1 MTGRR
6 LAVVGGN
13 GFIGQEVV
21 RQALAGGWEVLTVDP
36 AAPRRP
42 AALPAGRVRHAAVGL
57 TDENALTA
65 ALAEFAPH
73 SAVNLAAYGEG
84 TDGLAGGAGSNPAR
98 AVDVNVRGTAVLLQA
113 LAEAGCRH
121 LSWSSR
127 STVYGPR
134 AGYGDPAADD
144 GVTEDASPA
153 PQLVYGAT
161 KVGAEQI
168 ARVLAPACGIRA
180 VGVRLPLVYGSGRWY
195 GGSQL
200 DLVTFAGR
208 IAAGEPAHL
217 RAWTDVADWMHVDDA
232 ARCLLE
238 CAANPAATAP
248 VYNAGGHRS
257 SLFELGTA
265 LAAAAGATATAR
277 VEAAADGAPDL
288 PLMDT
293 TRIRSDIGFAPR
305 IADPAAGARRYLDP
319 SPADVE
325 DIP

>member
-21 RQALAGGWEVLTVDP
+21 RQAVGAGWEVLTVDP
-36 AAPRRP
+36 ADPRRP
-42 AALPAGRVRHAAVGL
+42 GSVRVRHAAVGI
-57 TDENALTA
+57 TDEEALTA
-65 ALAEFAPH
+65 ALTEFAPH
-73 SAVNLAAYGEG
+73 GAINLAAYGEG

-98 AVDVNVRGTAVLLQA
+98 AVDVNVLGTAVLLRA
-113 LAEAGCRH
+113 LQRADCRH
-121 LSWSSR
+121 LSWSSS

-134 AGYGDPAADD
+134 ASYREGVVDEEAAP
-144 GVTEDASPA
+144 S

-168 ARVLAPACGIRA
+168 ARVLAPGYGIRA

-200 DLVTFAGR
+200 DLVTFAER
-208 IAAGEPAHL
+208 TAAGEPAHL
-217 RAWTDVADWMHVDDA
+217 RAWTDDADWMHVDDA

-238 CAANPAATAP
+238 CAVNPAATAP
-248 VYNAGGHRS
+248 VYNATGHRS
-257 SLFELGTA
+257 SLHDLGTA
-265 LAAAAGATATAR
+265 LAAAAGTTAS
-277 VEAAADGAPDL
+277 VEAAGDGAPDL

-293 TRIRSDIGFAPR
+293 TRIRTDIGFAPR
-305 IADPAAGARRYLDP
+305 FADPVSGARRYLDP
-319 SPADVE
+319 SQE

>member
-21 RQALAGGWEVLTVDP
+21 QQALADGWEVLTVDP

-42 AALPAGRVRHAAVGL
+42 GAVPVRHAAVGI
-57 TDENALTA
+57 TDEEALTA
-65 ALAEFAPH
+65 ALTEFAPH

-98 AVDVNVRGTAVLLQA
+98 AVEVNVRGTAVLLQA
-113 LAEAGCRH
+113 LEKAGCRR
-121 LSWSSR
+121 LSWSSS

-134 AGYGDPAADD
+134 AGYQHPE
-144 GVTEDASPA
+144 VTEDATPA

-161 KVGAEQI
+161 KVGAEQV
-168 ARVLAPACGIRA
+168 ARVVGSAYGIRT

-200 DLVTFAGR
+200 DLVTFARR

-217 RAWTDVADWMHVDDA
+217 RAWTDVVDWMHVEDA

-248 VYNAGGHRS
+248 VYNATGHRS
-257 SLFELGTA
+257 SLHELGTA
-265 LAAAAGATATAR
+265 LAAAAATTAR
-277 VEAAADGAPDL
+277 VEATGDGAPDL

-293 TRIRSDIGFAPR
+293 TRIRTDIGFAPR
-305 IADPAAGARRYLDP
+305 FADPESGARRYLDP
-319 SPADVE
+319 SQE

>member
-1 MTGRR
+1 VTGRR

-13 GFIGQEVV
+13 GFIGQEVA
-21 RQALAGGWEVLTVDP
+21 RQAVGAGWDVLTVDP

-42 AALPAGRVRHAAVGL
+42 GTLPAERVRHAVVGI
-57 TDENALTA
+57 TDEEALTS
-65 ALAEFAPH
+65 ALTEFAPH
-73 SAVNLAAYGEG
+73 SAINLAAYGEG

-98 AVDVNVRGTAVLLQA
+98 AVDVNVRGTAVLLAA
-113 LAEAGCRH
+113 LQRSGCRH
-121 LSWSSR
+121 LSWSSS

-134 AGYGDPAADD
+134 VGYPTAA
-144 GVTEDASPA
+144 VTEDAALA

-168 ARVLAPACGIRA
+168 ARVLAPEYGIRA

-200 DLVTFAGR
+200 DLVRFAGR
-208 IAAGEPAHL
+208 VAAGEPAHL
-217 RAWTDVADWMHVDDA
+217 RAWTGVADWMHVEDA

-238 CAANPAATAP
+238 CAVNAAATAP
-248 VYNAGGHRS
+248 VYNATGHRS
-257 SLFELGTA
+257 SLHELGTA
-265 LAAAAGATATAR
+265 LAAAAGATAS

-293 TRIRSDIGFAPR
+293 TRIRTDIGFAPR
-305 IADPAAGARRYLDP
+305 FADPASGARRYLEP
-319 SPADVE
+319 PQE

>member
-1 MTGRR
+1 MTGR

-21 RQALAGGWEVLTVDP
+21 RQALAAGWEVLTVDP

-42 AALPAGRVRHAAVGL
+42 AGLPTGRGVRHAAVSV
-57 TDENALTA
+57 TDEDALTA
-65 ALAEFAPH
+65 ALTEFAPH

-84 TDGLAGGAGSNPAR
+84 TGGLAGGAGSNPTR
-98 AVDVNVRGTAVLLQA
+98 AVEVNVGGTAVLLQA
-113 LAEAGCRH
+113 LHRAGCRH
-121 LSWSSR
+121 LSWSSS

-134 AGYGDPAADD
+134 TSYRE
-144 GVTEDASPA
+144 GVVDEDAAPA

-168 ARVLAPACGIRA
+168 ARVLAPEYGIRA

-200 DLVTFAGR
+200 DLVTFAER
-208 IAAGEPAHL
+208 IAAGAPAVL
-217 RAWTDVADWMHVDDA
+217 RAWTDTADWMHVDDA

-238 CAANPAATAP
+238 CAVNPAATAP
-248 VYNAGGHRS
+248 VYNAAGHRS
-257 SLFELGTA
+257 SLHELGTA
-265 LAAAAGATATAR
+265 LAAAAGTTAS
-277 VEAAADGAPDL
+277 VEATADGAPDL
-288 PLMDT
+288 PLMDA
-293 TRIRSDIGFAPR
+293 TRIRADIGFAPR
-305 IADPAAGARRYLDP
+305 IADPASGARRYLDP
-319 SPADVE
+319 SQE